1 MADRDELPLPR
12 PAVPAKSYRV
22 TFPQGEARTY
32 DAVGFRV
39 DGGALILL
47 LPAGYVAAFAPG

>member
-1 MADRDELPLPR
+1 MPR